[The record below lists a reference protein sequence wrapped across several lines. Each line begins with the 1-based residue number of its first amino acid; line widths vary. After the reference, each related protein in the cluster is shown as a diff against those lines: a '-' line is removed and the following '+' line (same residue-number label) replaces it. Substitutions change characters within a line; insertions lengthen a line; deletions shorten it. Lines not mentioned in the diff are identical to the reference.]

1 MQTLPSITTPSL
13 LLHGGDDDICYPA
26 GSQEMHDK
34 LGSKQK
40 TLTILPGLYHEILN
54 EPGFDKLVQ
63 QILAFY
69 DADDI
74 QDAQQST
81 ANTAAVKTVSDNVA
95 AKSSDVE
102 TGVKSG
108 SAPQREVEMHSI
120 SLDN

>member
-1 MQTLPSITTPSL
+1 M
-13 LLHGGDDDICYPA
+13 
-26 GSQEMHDK
+26 
-34 LGSKQK
+34 
-40 TLTILPGLYHEILN
+40 LPGLYHEILN

-74 QDAQQST
+74 LDAQQST
-81 ANTAAVKTVSDNVA
+81 VNTAAVKAVSDNVA
-95 AKSSDVE
+95 AKPADLE

-108 SAPQREVEMHSI
+108 SAPQQEVEMHSI